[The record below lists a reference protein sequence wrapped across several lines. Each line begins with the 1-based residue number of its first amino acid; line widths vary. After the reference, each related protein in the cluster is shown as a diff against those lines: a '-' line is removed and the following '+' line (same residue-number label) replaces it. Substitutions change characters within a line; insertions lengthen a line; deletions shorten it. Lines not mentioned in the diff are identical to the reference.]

1 MSKNL
6 KLKNDFQNFTLSNDS
21 KLYTPD
27 EIKLINLIIKNF
39 DSIAEVGTAG
49 GNRRAKLFKD
59 LLTNYWGNISP
70 ELVITGNNWEG
81 ATFPIKQLKKIE
93 IENFRGFSNQFFHDF
108 TKQYTLIYGT
118 NGSGKT
124 SFCEALEYS
133 LLGYIS
139 EAESKRYDSNKYI
152 VNVATGKGQKPKLT
166 VIDKNDAEIEVSA
179 SPNSYH
185 FCFIEKNRI
194 DGFARISANTP
205 SNQTQMLSTLLGLED
220 LNQYVSGFT
229 ENIENYIN
237 TNVLEGV
244 KYKELAQ
251 KTKEIDADRASID
264 TNNNNVIKLQSER
277 DLFIKESKLEMTF
290 EEIDVYLHG
299 TSEKN
304 GRLFEIDE
312 EIQNISHVHYES
324 NGLKYITENY
334 EEILLALKEYNQLKE
349 VLDKSKDQI
358 SFKQLFSALKELK
371 SISEDKCPACL
382 TPIDLVVK
390 NPFNH
395 AAEKLSEL
403 GKLAQL
409 EERIELISEEIVS
422 KTTRLISD
430 IGVKIKFAKELS
442 ASVQFDFTQHLL
454 YQELKQSN
462 IKNKVIDIEALIN
475 EVKRNNE
482 SLEVLEQLLNFKNLE
497 YKNSSEKKNTLH
509 EEKKHLKGLSDKIK
523 NIQTQE
529 STYKKLISDAQV
541 KLQEFDK
548 SNETLLREVEI
559 EKQQVAINKEFVDA
573 YKSLLA
579 KLKRYNLELPGKL
592 ISNMNELTRDFYNE
606 INKHDSDF
614 ELLEKIELPTKPED
628 RITAYFKDNP
638 TKAVD
643 ALHVLSEGHVRC
655 LGLSLLLSKIVRDN
669 INIII
674 FDDVVNAIDD
684 DHRGGIREVL
694 VNSQL
699 LNNKQIILTS
709 HAEEFIKDLEN
720 QVGKR
725 QYDKLITR
733 ITFLPPE
740 KRILRTDNI
749 STSHYLT
756 NAKHFLD
763 RSQRRDCLR
772 YCRGALE
779 NINSLLWS
787 RLGRTYNA
795 QITVQI
801 RKPKGLPD
809 TMSTSQG
816 LSKFIKNLKKKEGSV
831 KFDRIIEIYDYL
843 TGLETTNQTAWNY
856 LNKGTHEEEEMYE
869 FDSLIV
875 KKIYENLENLDNE
888 AKAV

>member
-6 KLKNDFQNFTLSNDS
+6 KLKNDFQNFILSEDS

-27 EIKLINLIIKNF
+27 EIKLINLIIRNF

-49 GNRRAKLFKD
+49 GKRAKLLKD
-59 LLTNYWGNISP
+59 FLANDWGSISS
-70 ELVITGNNWEG
+70 ELVIASTNKE
-81 ATFPIKQLKKIE
+81 AVSFPIKQLKKIT
-93 IENFRGFSNQFFHDF
+93 IENFRGFSNQFSHDF
-108 TKQYTLIYGT
+108 SKPYTLIYGT

-152 VNVATGKGQKPKLT
+152 VNVATGKGQIPMLT
-166 VIDKNDAEIEVSA
+166 VIDENDAEIAVSA

-194 DGFARISANTP
+194 DGFARISANTR
-205 SNQTQMLSTLLGLED
+205 SNQTQMLSILLGLED
-220 LNQYVSGFT
+220 FNQYVSGFT

-237 TNVLEGV
+237 TNELEGD
-244 KYKELAQ
+244 KYKDLAQ
-251 KTKEIDADRASID
+251 KTKEVDADRVSID
-264 TNNNNVIKLQSER
+264 TNNNNVNKLKSER
-277 DLFIKESKLEMTF
+277 DLLIKDSKLEMTF

-299 TSEKN
+299 VPDKN
-304 GRLFEIDE
+304 GRLIEIDE
-312 EIQNISHVHYES
+312 ELQNISHVHYDS
-324 NGLKYITENY
+324 TGLKSITENY
-334 EEILLALKEYNQLKE
+334 EEILLSLKEYKQLKE
-349 VLDKSKDQI
+349 DLDKSKDQI
-358 SFKQLFSALKELK
+358 SFKQLFTALKELN
-371 SISEDKCPACL
+371 SISEDNCPACL
-382 TPIDLVVK
+382 TPIALVVK
-390 NPFNH
+390 NPYNH
-395 AAEKLSEL
+395 AVEKLSEL
-403 GKLAQL
+403 RELAHL
-409 EERIELISEEIVS
+409 EERLEVISEEIVS
-422 KTTRLISD
+422 KTTKLIRD
-430 IGVKIKFAKELS
+430 IDTKIKYAKELS
-442 ASVQFDFTQHLL
+442 SSAQFNFTQDLL
-454 YQELKQSN
+454 SQELKQSN
-462 IKNKVIDIEALIN
+462 IKNKVIDIEVLIN
-475 EVKRNNE
+475 EIKRNNE
-482 SLEVLEQLLNFKNLE
+482 SLEVLEELLNFKNSE
-497 YKNSSEKKNTLH
+497 YKNSSQKKETLQ

-541 KLQEFDK
+541 KIQEFDK
-548 SNETLLREVEI
+548 SNAKLISEVEI
-559 EKQQVAINKEFVDA
+559 EKQQVAINKEFVSA
-573 YKSLLA
+573 YKSLLT
-579 KLKRYNLELPGKL
+579 KLRKYNMELPGKL
-592 ISNMNELTRDFYNE
+592 ISNMNKLTRDFYNE

-655 LGLSLLLSKIVRDN
+655 LGLSLLLSKIVREN
-669 INIII
+669 INVII
-674 FDDVVNAIDD
+674 FDDVVVAIDD

-694 VNSQL
+694 INSPML
-699 LNNKQIILTS
+699 KNKQIILTS

-740 KRILRTDNI
+740 KRIIRTDNI

-756 NAKHFLD
+756 NAKTFLE
-763 RSQRRDCLR
+763 RSQKRDCLR
-772 YCRGALE
+772 YCRSALE
-779 NINSLLWS
+779 NINSVLWK

-795 QITVQI
+795 QISVQI
-801 RKPKGLPD
+801 RQPKGLPD
-809 TMSTSQG
+809 TMSTAQG
-816 LSKFIKNLKKKEGSV
+816 LSKFIKDLKKKEGNV

-843 TGLETTNQTAWNY
+843 IGLETTNNTAWNY

-875 KKIYENLENLDNE
+875 KKIFENLESLDNE

>member
-6 KLKNDFQNFTLSNDS
+6 KLKNDFQNFILSEDS

-27 EIKLINLIIKNF
+27 EIKLINLIIRNF

-49 GNRRAKLFKD
+49 GKRAKLLKD
-59 LLTNYWGNISP
+59 FLAIDWGSISS
-70 ELVITGNNWEG
+70 ELVIASTDKE
-81 ATFPIKQLKKIE
+81 AVSFPIKQLKKIT

-108 TKQYTLIYGT
+108 SKPYTLIYGT

-152 VNVATGKGQKPKLT
+152 VNVATGKGQKPMLT
-166 VIDKNDAEIEVSA
+166 VIDENDAEIAVSA

-194 DGFARISANTP
+194 DGFARISANTR
-205 SNQTQMLSTLLGLED
+205 SNQTQMLSILLGLED
-220 LNQYVSGFT
+220 FNQYVSGFT

-237 TNVLEGV
+237 TNELEGD
-244 KYKELAQ
+244 KYKNLAQ
-251 KTKEIDADRASID
+251 KTKEVDADRVSIE
-264 TNNNNVIKLQSER
+264 TNNNNVNKLKSER
-277 DLFIKESKLEMTF
+277 DLLIKASKLEMTF

-299 TSEKN
+299 VPDKN
-304 GRLFEIDE
+304 GRLIEIDE
-312 EIQNISHVHYES
+312 ELQNISHVHYDS
-324 NGLKYITENY
+324 TGLKSITENY
-334 EEILLALKEYNQLKE
+334 EEILLSLKEYKQLRE
-349 VLDKSKDQI
+349 DLDKSKDQI
-358 SFKQLFSALKELK
+358 SFMQLFTALKELN
-371 SISEDKCPACL
+371 SISEDNCPACL
-382 TPIDLVVK
+382 TPIALVVK
-390 NPFNH
+390 NPYNH
-395 AAEKLSEL
+395 AVEKLSEL
-403 GKLAQL
+403 GELAHL
-409 EERIELISEEIVS
+409 EERLEVISEEIVS
-422 KTTRLISD
+422 KTTKLIRD
-430 IGVKIKFAKELS
+430 IDTKIKFAKELS
-442 ASVQFDFTQHLL
+442 SSVQFNFTQDLL
-454 YQELKQSN
+454 SQELKQSN
-462 IKNKVIDIEALIN
+462 IKNKVIDIEVLIN
-475 EVKRNNE
+475 EIKRNNE
-482 SLEVLEQLLNFKNLE
+482 SLEVLEELLNFKNSE
-497 YKNSSEKKNTLH
+497 YKNSSQKKDTLQ

-541 KLQEFDK
+541 KIQEFDK
-548 SNETLLREVEI
+548 SNAKLISEVEI
-559 EKQQVAINKEFVDA
+559 EKQQVAINKEFVSA
-573 YKSLLA
+573 YKSLLT
-579 KLKRYNLELPGKL
+579 KLKKYNMELPGKL

-655 LGLSLLLSKIVRDN
+655 LGLSLLLSKIVREN
-669 INIII
+669 INVII

-694 VNSQL
+694 INSPML
-699 LNNKQIILTS
+699 KNKQIILTS

-740 KRILRTDNI
+740 KRIIRTDNI

-756 NAKHFLD
+756 NA
-763 RSQRRDCLR
+763 
-772 YCRGALE
+772 
-779 NINSLLWS
+779 
-787 RLGRTYNA
+787 
-795 QITVQI
+795 
-801 RKPKGLPD
+801 
-809 TMSTSQG
+809 
-816 LSKFIKNLKKKEGSV
+816 
-831 KFDRIIEIYDYL
+831 
-843 TGLETTNQTAWNY
+843 
-856 LNKGTHEEEEMYE
+856 
-869 FDSLIV
+869 
-875 KKIYENLENLDNE
+875 
-888 AKAV
+888 